1 MANQQTNINECKL
14 AIKTLNIFSRLLFFL
29 SLVDRSSLRCGG
41 HSGFGRDPDK
51 NKHEVHGRVPKLTLY
66 GDYDVNGRVLILPIQ
81 GVGKA
86 TLVFE
91 NVDIVVKFKP
101 KAIEKK
107 GKQYMQTSEAF
118 KLDFE
123 MSNMQLELTNLFN
136 GDKALGD
143 NMNLFLNENWRD
155 ILKELKPAIS
165 YAIEEVLKS
174 IINRIFNKVPYY
186 DMFLGDDEK

>member
-1 MANQQTNINECKL
+1 MANKQTEFNEYKL
-14 AIKTLNIFSRLLFFL
+14 ANQNTPNFFSSSFFALRTITLF
-29 SLVDRSSLRCGG
+29 RCGDN
-41 HSGFGRDPDK
+41 SGFGRDPDK

-81 GVGKA
+81 GIGKA

-101 KAIEKK
+101 KFIEKK
-107 GKQYMQTSEAF
+107 GKQYLQTSDSF

-123 MSNMQLELTNLFN
+123 MGNMQLQLTNLFN

-186 DMFLGDDEK
+186 EMFLDDNE